1 VIACA
6 NRFMTNPIFLH
17 ITYAEPDLT
26 IREACALAAEHGF
39 DGVEFRRTPRAAAQI
54 FPTTG
59 EYLDEI
65 ARSMEEFGL
74 TEVAFGMPGP
84 DLVGS
89 QSERERDQWVAFAV
103 EASERLSITAFNLLC
118 GGVIIPGVPHTEIH
132 GHGGYVASEH
142 VWDQVASHLRV
153 IGSEL
158 ARLGIPAGIENHSL
172 YLHDSLEHAKRLVD
186 SADSEMIGLTLDY
199 ANAKAFRG
207 CCPVEDLARELRQP
221 PVLLHLKNS
230 LAVGRATEIRCGL
243 GDGEINH
250 RVLLQQMIQLDFQ
263 GPIVLEAPRQGDR
276 TWFVRSDKSYL
287 DFVLESLASTAFAD
301 P

>member
-1 VIACA
+1 
-6 NRFMTNPIFLH
+6 MTNPIFLH

-39 DGVEFRRTPRAAAQI
+39 DGLEFRRTPRSAAQS
-54 FPTTG
+54 FS
-59 EYLDEI
+59 EASLYLDEI
-65 ARSMEEFGL
+65 ANSLEDFGL
-74 TEVAFGMPGP
+74 LGVAFGMPGP

-89 QSERERDQWVAFAV
+89 QAERERDEWLAFAV
-103 EASERLSITAFNLLC
+103 EASERLNVTAFNLLC
-118 GGVIIPGVPHTEIH
+118 GGVITPGIPHTEIH
-132 GHGGYVASEH
+132 GHGGCVASGHLWE
-142 VWDQVASHLRV
+142 QAASHLRV

-186 SADSEMIGLTLDY
+186 AADSEMIGLTLDY

-207 CCPVEDLARELRQP
+207 CCPVENLARELRQP

-230 LAVGRATEIRCGL
+230 LAVGTAREIRCGL

-250 RVLLQQMIQLDFQ
+250 RVLLQQMIQLNFQ

-276 TWFVRSDKSYL
+276 TWFVRSDKAYL
-287 DFVLESLASTAFAD
+287 DFVLESLASPAFAN

>member
-1 VIACA
+1 
-6 NRFMTNPIFLH
+6 MTNPTFLH

-39 DGVEFRRTPRAAAQI
+39 DGVEFRRAPRAAAQS
-54 FPTTG
+54 FSHRSA
-59 EYLDEI
+59 YLDAI
-65 ARSMEEFGL
+65 ADALDDFDLKG
-74 TEVAFGMPGP
+74 VAFGMPGP

-89 QSERERDQWVAFAV
+89 QAERERDEWLAFAV
-103 EASERLSITAFNLLC
+103 EASERMSITAFNLLC
-118 GGVIIPGVPHTEIH
+118 GAVIIPGMPHAEIH
-132 GHGGYVASEH
+132 SHGGCAASDHLWEH
-142 VWDQVASHLRV
+142 VASHLRV

-186 SADSEMIGLTLDY
+186 AADSEMIGLTLDY

-207 CCPVEDLARELRQP
+207 CCPVEDLARELCRP

-230 LAVGRATEIRCGL
+230 LAIGTAREIRCGL

-250 RVLLQQMIQLDFQ
+250 RALLQQMIQLDFH

-276 TWFVRSDKSYL
+276 TWFVRSDKAYL
-287 DFVLESLASTAFAD
+287 DFVLESLDSPAFAER
-301 P
+301 

>member
-1 VIACA
+1 
-6 NRFMTNPIFLH
+6 MTNPIFLH

-39 DGVEFRRTPRAAAQI
+39 DGVEFRRTPRVATQI
-54 FPTTG
+54 FPTTD

-65 ARSMEEFGL
+65 ARSIDDFEITG
-74 TEVAFGMPGP
+74 VAFGMPGP

-89 QSERERDQWVAFAV
+89 QAERERDEWLAFAL
-103 EASERLSITAFNLLC
+103 EASERMSITAFNLLC
-118 GGVIIPGVPHTEIH
+118 GGVITPGIPHTEIH

-158 ARLGIPAGIENHSL
+158 ARMGIPAGIENHSL
-172 YLHDSLEHAKRLVD
+172 YLHDSLEHAIRLGEAV
-186 SADSEMIGLTLDY
+186 DSEMIGLTLDY
-199 ANAKAFRG
+199 ANASAFRG
-207 CCPVEDLARELRQP
+207 CCPVADLARELRRP

-230 LAVGRATEIRCGL
+230 LAIGTAREIRCGL

-250 RVLLQQMIQLDFQ
+250 RALLQQMIQLDFH

-276 TWFVRSDKSYL
+276 TWFVRSDKAYL
-287 DFVLESLASTAFAD
+287 DFVLESLDSPAFAD
-301 P
+301 S